1 MLAVARDDFIINV
14 VDIDTREVV
23 RKFFGHLNKIT
34 DMVRESLCLSFIVV
48 VVEEVLRYCHGR
60 GVIILSEK

>member
-48 VVEEVLRYCHGR
+48 VVVEELLRY
-60 GVIILSEK
+60 